1 MLTKEEA
8 YQLHEDI
15 YHALA
20 TRKIHDNLDL
30 KNVLAKYTMNKCDS
44 CGNVFTQIEKNIK
57 KYYKFDSVIENGK
70 EQLRKLDEAFE
81 EIAQREKNAAV

>member
-8 YQLHEDI
+8 D
-15 YHALA
+15 
-20 TRKIHDNLDL
+20 KIDRI
-30 KNVLAKYTMNKCDS
+30 K
-44 CGNVFTQIEKNIK
+44 KNIK